1 MVEKMI
7 LILLLVFVPVVV
19 QLFAI
24 TFYWHRMAAMLQR
37 AADKPPFNTLL
48 TIQAIGPE
56 PAVVTRLLERMT
68 RLDTAEIDRLVR
80 ARGGRLPLPM
90 SRPAALRL
98 THELRRV
105 GAEVQLADR
114 EPAPLTAL

>member
-1 MVEKMI
+1 MVETMF
-7 LILLLVFVPVVV
+7 LIMLLVLVPMVV

-37 AADKPPFNTLL
+37 AADRPPFNTAL
-48 TIQAIGPE
+48 TIASVGPE
-56 PAVVTRLLERMT
+56 PKLVTRLLERMT

-80 ARGGRLPLPM
+80 AQGGRLPLPM

-98 THELRRV
+98 AQELRRA
-105 GAEVQLADR
+105 GADVQLAERDT
-114 EPAPLTAL
+114 PAQSQV